1 MAALQHRRLP
11 LMLELLEALE
21 HGEQAEV
28 HRSHV
33 EARHFRLPY
42 RRRPYPL
49 LDRHI
54 GRPPRGKIDHDVR
67 SLLDYAQERLEC
79 FRRLV
84 RPAVLGIARVR
95 SEEHT
100 SELQSLMRIS
110 YAVFCLKQKNT
121 HSINT

>member
-1 MAALQHRRLP
+1 MRISDWSSDVCSSDLVECIQRKTNVLEAVAEDEVMAALQHRRLP

-49 LDRHI
+49 LDRPI
-54 GRPPRGKIDHDVR
+54 GRPPRGKIDTDVR
-67 SLLDYAQERLEC
+67 SLLADRK
-79 FRRLV
+79 RV
-84 RPAVLGIARVR
+84 GLGKRG
-95 SEEHT
+95 
-100 SELQSLMRIS
+100 
-110 YAVFCLKQKNT
+110 
-121 HSINT
+121 

>member
-1 MAALQHRRLP
+1 MIWHPPSSTRTDTLFLYTTLFRSIIAFEFIARAGCVECIQRKTNVLEAVAEDEVMAALQHRRLP

-54 GRPPRGKIDHDVR
+54 GRPPRGKIEDRKSV
-67 SLLDYAQERLEC
+67 
-79 FRRLV
+79 V
-84 RPAVLGIARVR
+84 
-95 SEEHT
+95 
-100 SELQSLMRIS
+100 
-110 YAVFCLKQKNT
+110 
-121 HSINT
+121 

>member
-67 SLLDYAQERLEC
+67 SLLDYAQER
-79 FRRLV
+79 
-84 RPAVLGIARVR
+84 R
-95 SEEHT
+95 SEEHP

-110 YAVFCLKQKNT
+110 FAAFCLKKNK
-121 HSINT
+121 

>member
-33 EARHFRLPY
+33 EARHFRLQY

-54 GRPPRGKIDHDVR
+54 GRPPRGKLDHDVR
-67 SLLDYAQERLEC
+67 SLLEYAQARLEY
-79 FRRLV
+79 FRLRYRTAVHGTAPTARHDGGAPLG
-84 RPAVLGIARVR
+84 RPA
-95 SEEHT
+95 
-100 SELQSLMRIS
+100 
-110 YAVFCLKQKNT
+110 
-121 HSINT
+121 